1 MELKRIVPEEA
12 KALLDSGQGYTY
24 LDVRTVEEF
33 DAGHVQGA
41 KNVPFLEIDPTQGSM
56 AVNPHFAEI
65 VQKKFGKDAK
75 LILGCQKGG
84 RSLKAVETLLAA
96 GSTNVTDMRG
106 GYGGELDPF
115 GQMTFPGWAP
125 RGLPTSTE
133 SGPEDRYERIKA
145 HTKAASE

>member
-41 KNVPFLEIDPTQGSM
+41 KNGPFLEIDPTQGSM

-75 LILGCQKGG
+75 LIVGCQKGG

-96 GSTNVTDMRG
+96 GSANVVDMRG
-106 GYGGELDPF
+106 GYGGETDMM
-115 GQMTFPGWAP
+115 GQMIYPGWAS
-125 RGLPTSTE
+125 RGLPTATE
-133 SGPEDRYERIKA
+133 SDLNERYENLAKK
-145 HTKAASE
+145 TG